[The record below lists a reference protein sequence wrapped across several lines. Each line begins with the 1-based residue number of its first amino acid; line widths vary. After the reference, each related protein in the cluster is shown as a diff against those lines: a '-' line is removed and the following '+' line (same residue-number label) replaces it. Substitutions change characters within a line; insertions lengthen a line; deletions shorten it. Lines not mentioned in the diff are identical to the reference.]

1 MVLLRRG
8 RELVARRKG
17 RRERGSRTAPVPT
30 PPVPPPVRSAVAPV
44 ALPAPDLQ
52 QLEAEARYHRDRL
65 ALYRARALSAK
76 PTSAARMRELERVST
91 AADARLRHAAQGVG
105 PILGHRT

>member
-30 PPVPPPVRSAVAPV
+30 PPVPPPVRSAVA
-44 ALPAPDLQ
+44 LPAPDLQ
-52 QLEAEARYHRDRL
+52 QLEAEARYQRDRL

-91 AADARLRHAAQGVG
+91 AADARLRHAAQRVG
-105 PILGHRT
+105 PTLGHRT